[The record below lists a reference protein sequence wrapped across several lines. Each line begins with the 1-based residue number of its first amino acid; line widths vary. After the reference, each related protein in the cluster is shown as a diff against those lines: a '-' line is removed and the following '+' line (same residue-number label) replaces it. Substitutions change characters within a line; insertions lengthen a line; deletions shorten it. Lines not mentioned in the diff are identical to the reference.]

1 MALNDVLKDE
11 LNSGLMPDLER
22 GRIVIRDAAY
32 YLSERPPI
40 EYVVEKLIAESS
52 VNVWFKQ

>member
-1 MALNDVLKDE
+1 MSLSDAISAE

-32 YLSERPPI
+32 YLSERPLLSMLW
-40 EYVVEKLIAESS
+40 KSLSQKAA
-52 VNVWFKQ
+52 

>member
-1 MALNDVLKDE
+1 MSLSDAIKDE

-32 YLSERPPI
+32 YLSERLLSMLW
-40 EYVVEKLIAESS
+40 KNL
-52 VNVWFKQ
+52 